1 MTNTSFKLIT
11 VPGMKT
17 IEVKFRV
24 NYNSRQKTFNT
35 FKEALRYAEAH
46 KVSTIETIY
55 EKI

>member
-11 VPGMKT
+11 GPGMKT
-17 IEVKFRV
+17 IEVKYRV

-46 KVSTIETIY
+46 KGSTIETTYQNI
-55 EKI
+55 